1 MDFNNGTLVDIL
13 PDRRKDYLLGF
24 FGKIQNRTYNY
35 KIGRSELD
43 NVKYISIDLYDIYKS
58 VAKTYFHMH

>member
-43 NVKYISIDLYDIYKS
+43 NVKYISIDLYDI
-58 VAKTYFHMH
+58 

>member
-13 PDRRKDYLLGF
+13 PDRRKDYLLGS
-24 FGKIQNRTYNY
+24 FGKIQNRT
-35 KIGRSELD
+35 
-43 NVKYISIDLYDIYKS
+43 YISIDLYDIYKS